1 MMAPLRCCSF
11 NCRGWNNGKLT
22 LKNFIDSIDLCF
34 LQEHWLLDD
43 YLNDVR
49 EISSDFTSVGVSG
62 VNSCDLLSHG
72 RPYGGCSILY
82 RKSLSTS
89 ISFVDS
95 CSGHFCSV
103 KLCDSSGLSYLLV
116 CVYMPTSYTPNAY
129 NVYLNT
135 LGELEGLKLVISML
149 LLVILMWILIVVVS

>member
-1 MMAPLRCCSF
+1 M
-11 NCRGWNNGKLT
+11 
-22 LKNFIDSIDLCF
+22 F

-82 RKSLSTS
+82 CKSLSTS

-95 CSGHFCSV
+95 CS
-103 KLCDSSGLSYLLV
+103 
-116 CVYMPTSYTPNAY
+116 
-129 NVYLNT
+129 
-135 LGELEGLKLVISML
+135 
-149 LLVILMWILIVVVS
+149 VVSNCVIQMVCHTYLCVFTCPLLIPLMFIMST